1 MKISGKQKIHNHFD
15 FMLSRKDSWEKVA
28 SAENVVLDDLYT
40 SYFYAHCRETT
51 ALAYIALGIDTTEPT
66 TSDTGLKQMKIV
78 KAIQSRAL
86 TWDAESHAWKVSGY
100 IELISTEGNGLAFS
114 EVGIQ
119 SEARTD
125 SYPVH
130 VSRALIKDA
139 KGQQISITKSST
151 EKLRIYATVY
161 IQPIQWS
168 DSAFDITPMF
178 QSAEEAL
185 RYWPM
190 LDTLP
195 VRTYGASEMTASCVT
210 WATHFKGIS
219 QIPCWQF
226 SRTYSGHATGNYN
239 MWRPGSIPSE
249 SSSLGPAQV
258 GYHYPSTKNPK
269 WGGKYYLAENRIP
282 GCNISGLSICIAEQ
296 SFGNSW
302 APICLLPLED
312 VSVDSAILGVGD
324 GVATEFALP
333 HARTKNLQIKING
346 SLNTNYTLNTKN
358 TRRLDLWS
366 PHLQNNILNNLG
378 VWGKRP
384 SYSNFGQSP
393 VIPYK
398 DGYLEM
404 WRTTLCPGYYFGNY
418 VHEVSGELYSE
429 FVKFEAPAEVTP
441 PVQNVS
447 NRNEYHC
454 IDTSA
459 DGSLLTICV
468 CTEKVTTTYV
478 YKYDRTAGKILKF
491 LGSVAAALLLH
502 TDGDKAI
509 VARGNSG
516 GCYAYTDLYNVD
528 TSNDKLT
535 LTKRSTADY
544 WTASRGAYMPYNT
557 SHLTDQFV
565 ATYSSQ
571 TAVYK
576 IDWEKNMITQ
586 VKKVTSGGV
595 LLERSVTIAGQQIF
609 FRCPNME
616 GNYGEAEYPPQIEV
630 PKEQS
635 ITFATP
641 PAAGASVTAAYSLDY
656 LPKDAN
662 WTMDLDF
669 SLEMSRGY

>member
-40 SYFYAHCRETT
+40 SYFYAHCRGTT
-51 ALAYIALGIDTTEPT
+51 DLAYIALGINTTEPT

-78 KAIQSRAL
+78 KAIQSKAL
-86 TWDAESHAWKVSGY
+86 TWDVESHAWKVSGY
-100 IELISTEGNGLAFS
+100 IELNSTEGNGLAFS

-119 SEARTD
+119 SETGTD
-125 SYPVH
+125 SYVIH

-139 KGQQISITKSST
+139 NGHQISITKSST
-151 EKLRIYATVY
+151 EKLRVYATVY

-168 DSAFDITPMF
+168 DSAFDITPIF

-195 VRTYGASEMTASCVT
+195 YKTYNADTLVAACIT

-226 SRTYSGHATGNYN
+226 SSTYSGHATGNYN
-239 MWRPGSIPSE
+239 MWRPDVIPTE
-249 SSSLGPAQV
+249 SSSLSPAQV
-258 GYHYPSTKNPK
+258 GYQYPATKKPK
-269 WGGKYYLAENRIP
+269 WSGKYYLAENRIP
-282 GCNISGLSICIAEQ
+282 GCNISGLSVCISEGRWGRA
-296 SFGNSW
+296 W

-333 HARTKNLQIKING
+333 HARAKNLQIKING
-346 SLNTNYTLNTKN
+346 SLNTNYTLNTKS
-358 TRRLDLWS
+358 TKRLDLWS
-366 PHLQNNILNNLG
+366 PHLQNNILNNEG
-378 VWGKRP
+378 VWGGRS
-384 SYSNFGQSP
+384 SYFNAGQSP
-393 VIPYK
+393 AIPYK
-398 DGYLEM
+398 DGYLEI
-404 WRTTLCPGYYFGNY
+404 WRTTPCPGYYFGNY

-447 NRNEYHC
+447 ERNNYHC

-468 CTEKVTTTYV
+468 CAERSTTTYV
-478 YKYDRTAGKILKF
+478 YKYDRNAGKILKF

-502 TDGDKAI
+502 ADGDKAV
-509 VARGNSG
+509 VARENSG
-516 GCYAYTDLYNVD
+516 GRYALTDLYSVD
-528 TSNDKLT
+528 ISNDKLT
-535 LTKRSTADY
+535 LTKRNTADY
-544 WTASRGAYMPYNT
+544 WFYSRGAYMPYAT
-557 SHLTDQFV
+557 PYLTDQFIG
-565 ATYSSQ
+565 TYSSD

-576 IDWEKNMITQ
+576 IDWGKNTITR
-586 VKKVTSGGV
+586 VKNVATGGV
-595 LLERSVTIAGQQIF
+595 LLERAVTIAGQRIF

-641 PAAGASVTAAYSLDY
+641 PATGASITAVYSLDY